1 MAALARYLPTHR
13 PAVFL
18 QSAVAAGVAN
28 EEVRPAAGAATRRDT
43 GTHRPTLT
51 NPVGGIFLRIISTT
65 FQKSCSR
72 CSSRAHIDQPSKIP
86 SGGVPRGT
94 DSPTLRNP
102 LGGLLHGKLST
113 NREKSRWRD
122 SSQEHIEEP
131 LKFLPSCRVT
141 RKRTMFLHLM
151 FRKMRTAKS
160 RPRIW
165 NLQPLVKTNRI
176 LVPFESLFCLRQCS
190 TQRRAR
196 GPAHGRLNLKASMMN
211 STPTSTGTKY

>member
-1 MAALARYLPTHR
+1 MESGSVSIYASRDELFKPKRLANHAGRTCIAKKKKTVTSSMIGLR
-13 PAVFL
+13 ASSRL
-18 QSAVAAGVAN
+18 GLRASCRLRANAESQS
-28 EEVRPAAGAATRRDT
+28 R
-43 GTHRPTLT
+43 
-51 NPVGGIFLRIISTT
+51 
-65 FQKSCSR
+65 
-72 CSSRAHIDQPSKIP
+72 RAHIDQPSKIP

-165 NLQPLVKTNRI
+165 NPLENS
-176 LVPFESLFCLRQCS
+176 P
-190 TQRRAR
+190 
-196 GPAHGRLNLKASMMN
+196 RL
-211 STPTSTGTKY
+211 